1 MLPAPSFDLIAH
13 LLELSFILSRAP
25 YQSIS
30 VWPATPVPDRDFAEE
45 QIRMLDALIEVLER
59 AVDMTGYANPV
70 LDGSRRKA
78 TKLRDQAVNVASLWR
93 QWLEVNKEEETVNDS
108 SKKA

>member
-45 QIRMLDALIEVLER
+45 QVKMLVSLIEVLGI
-59 AVDMTGYANPV
+59 AVDMTGYASTG
-70 LDGSRRKA
+70 LDGSRRRA
-78 TKLRDQAVNVASLWR
+78 TKLRDKAVNVASLWR
-93 QWLEVNKEEETVNDS
+93 QWLEVNKEEEIT
-108 SKKA
+108 K